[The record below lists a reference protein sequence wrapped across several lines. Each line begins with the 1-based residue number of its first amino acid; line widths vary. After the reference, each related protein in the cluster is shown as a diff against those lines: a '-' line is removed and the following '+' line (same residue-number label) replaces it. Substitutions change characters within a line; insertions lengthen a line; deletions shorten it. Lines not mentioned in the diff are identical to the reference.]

1 MGSEMCIRDSSVT
14 GVKAPDKV
22 KNVSKGVAETTKKNL
37 TSEEYFQCLSTGV
50 DIRRNVTS
58 IKSKKHK
65 LKTIRE
71 RRVALGSFDI
81 KRKILPCGLHR
92 YS

>member
-1 MGSEMCIRDSSVT
+1 MT

-22 KNVSKGVAETTKKNL
+22 KNVSKGVAETTKKTL
-37 TSEEYFQCLSTGV
+37 STQEYFQCLSTGV
-50 DIRRNVTS
+50 NIRRNVTS
-58 IKSKKHK
+58 IKSRKQR
-65 LKTIRE
+65 LRTIKE